1 MKSRHL
7 VLFVLVGVLVIAL
20 LAACGGG
27 GGSSEAESGPQS
39 FAVTTTE
46 FQFNPNSFTV
56 KVGDNLTFKV
66 TNKGTVEHTF
76 VIQSTDGSS
85 ELAKLSVQPGE
96 TKSLDFTAKAAGV
109 YPIVCDIAGH
119 KEAGMTG
126 TLTVK

>member
-1 MKSRHL
+1 MKSKHL
-7 VLFVLVGVLVIAL
+7 VWFVLMGVLVSAL

-27 GGSSEAESGPQS
+27 GSSEAASGPQS

-46 FQFNPNSFTV
+46 FQFSPNSFTV
-56 KVGDNLTFKV
+56 KVGDNLTFTV

-76 VIQSTDGSS
+76 VIRSTDGSS

>member
-1 MKSRHL
+1 MKSKHL
-7 VLFVLVGVLVIAL
+7 VWFVLMGVLVIAL

-27 GGSSEAESGPQS
+27 GSSEAASGSQS

-46 FQFNPNSFTV
+46 FQFSPNSFTV
-56 KVGDNLTFKV
+56 KVGDNLMFKV

-96 TKSLDFTAKAAGV
+96 TKSIDFTAKAAGV
-109 YPIVCDIAGH
+109 YPIICDIPGH
-119 KEAGMTG
+119 KEAHMTG